1 MEPHSNQG
9 LDRLIKPTRL
19 AVDLDGHV
27 TLRPGPVRWHSAAGT
42 RHSLGIEDE
51 RPSGPR
57 QRGYCDVCPKRCVF
71 VCWPRAAIVA
81 VAAITLT
88 GAGGGVRGIGASR

>member
-1 MEPHSNQG
+1 MQPHSNQG

-42 RHSLGIEDE
+42 RPSLRGLRTSGRLALVIEDTAMFA
-51 RPSGPR
+51 RKGAFSSVGRAPR
-57 QRGYCDVCPKRCVF
+57 
-71 VCWPRAAIVA
+71 
-81 VAAITLT
+81 L
-88 GAGGGVRGIGASR
+88 SRLRQSH